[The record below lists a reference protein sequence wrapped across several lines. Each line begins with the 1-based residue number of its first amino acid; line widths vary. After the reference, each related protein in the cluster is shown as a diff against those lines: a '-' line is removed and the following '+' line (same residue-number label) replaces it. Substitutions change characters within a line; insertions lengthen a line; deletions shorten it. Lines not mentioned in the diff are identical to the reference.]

1 MRCVTTV
8 GGGKD
13 DANALNHARVAA
25 NISQRIAAR
34 HVGIAPQLLNEAE
47 HDLATLPPEMI
58 DKLTAFYAQ
67 VIADELKVEKCP
79 SCGNMVRAH
88 RQCRCLRGNWE
99 SVK

>member
-1 MRCVTTV
+1 VIQV

-13 DANALNHARVAA
+13 HANALNHARVAA

-47 HDLATLPPEMI
+47 HDLAVLPQAVI